1 MKVKNKGSG
10 VTGDEVD
17 ETTMEHRNIR
27 PVAWAKSIWSTTR
40 APTALFSSFARNL
53 SYNGTS

>member
-1 MKVKNKGSG
+1 MELENNGSG

-27 PVAWAKSIWSTTR
+27 PVAWAR
-40 APTALFSSFARNL
+40 AILRWITVDCSFLFF
-53 SYNGTS
+53 